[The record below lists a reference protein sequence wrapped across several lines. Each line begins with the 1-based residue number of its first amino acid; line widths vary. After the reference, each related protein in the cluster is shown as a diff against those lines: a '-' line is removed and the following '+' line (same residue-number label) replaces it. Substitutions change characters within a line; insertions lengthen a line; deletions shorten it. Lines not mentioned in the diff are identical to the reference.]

1 MTYLAI
7 AAALGLFIWSLR
19 WSHAVDRTML
29 AVTAARTAMA
39 SLLDP
44 ALSDDEKE
52 RAARASSAQLF
63 VHSASIALRLALAL
77 AVPTSFLAALIL
89 ARILQLTSLVAVL
102 ESWPVIAASFVLVG
116 AALLWKR

>member
-7 AAALGLFIWSLR
+7 AAALGLFVWSLK

-29 AVTAARTAMA
+29 AVTTARTAMA

-63 VHSASIALRLALAL
+63 AHSASIVLRLAMAL
-77 AVPTSFLAALIL
+77 AVPAVFLAALIL
-89 ARILQLTSLVAVL
+89 ARFLDLRSLIAVL
-102 ESWPVIAASFVLVG
+102 ESWPVIAASFVAVS
-116 AALLWKR
+116 AVLLWKR